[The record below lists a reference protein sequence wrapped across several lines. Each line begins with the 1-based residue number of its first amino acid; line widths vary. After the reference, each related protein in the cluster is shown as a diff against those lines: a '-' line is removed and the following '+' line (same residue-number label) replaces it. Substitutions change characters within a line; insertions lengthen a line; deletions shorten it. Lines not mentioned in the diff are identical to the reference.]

1 MNHNYRFAKYY
12 PVGSVFA
19 KHIDRPTV
27 HEHEKCSIYTVNI
40 YLNDLTAEQVN
51 NQPHIPIA
59 LTALTFVLGRT
70 DTLLEKR
77 AWAGQA
83 R

>member
-1 MNHNYRFAKYY
+1 MSQCVLGDGAWRPVGINPNYRFAKYY

-40 YLNDLTAEQVN
+40 YLNDLSAEQVN
-51 NQPHIPIA
+51 TQP
-59 LTALTFVLGRT
+59 R
-70 DTLLEKR
+70 
-77 AWAGQA
+77 
-83 R
+83 